1 MTDGLLGKGGVT
13 GAVMVVGGGIAGI
26 QSSLDLVE
34 AGYKVYLVENKS
46 AIGGHMAQ
54 LDKTFP
60 TNDCAMCIV
69 SPKLVDC
76 GRHRNIELL
85 TGSEVM
91 GVRGEAGNFTVRV
104 RTRPR
109 YVDLDKCTGCGDC
122 AGVCPVIVPIG
133 MGGDFDEGLAD
144 QRAAYKLYPQAVP
157 NAYAIEKLGIAPCRD
172 ACPAGQRAQGYI
184 ALIREGRYED
194 ALRVI
199 KEDNPFPGICGRI
212 CNHRCEDACNRGKL
226 DEPVNIRALKRVVT
240 DKVYAQPRVAPEPV
254 ERKYEERVAIIG
266 AGPCGLTAA
275 QDLCKLGYVTTVF
288 ETLPVAGG
296 MLRVGVPEY
305 RLPAWIVD
313 REVQDIV
320 DLGVELRLN
329 TTVDNLDDVFAEGFD
344 AVLIAVGAHEGVRLP
359 IPGADLEGVLIN
371 TTFLRDVR
379 LDNPP
384 ELGERVTVIGAGDV
398 AMDVARTAVRMGS
411 EVHLYYRRTR
421 EEATAGEEEMRHA
434 EEEGVVFHWQSTPVE
449 VVALPQSPRPPS
461 VPPNFGGAC
470 GGGERGGRMGGIR
483 CVRTEQGAPDE
494 TGRRR
499 PVPIPGSEY
508 FVPCDNVI
516 FSVGQR
522 AGLAFIPESAG
533 VGVTRQQTIAINPN
547 TLAATRPGVFAA
559 GDATTGT
566 SFVIEAVAS
575 GHQAAESIHRYLR
588 GEELEPPPKPEL
600 PVVELTQA
608 EIEEQVA
615 AASLTGGV
623 HIQPRVPM
631 DELPVE
637 QRTSTFEEV
646 VAGYTDEQA
655 QEEAARCL
663 ACGICSECLSCV
675 YTCQAD
681 AINHDMLEQVQDIEV
696 GAVVLAPGYETYQA
710 ERSVEYG
717 WGRFP
722 NVVTALQFER
732 LLSASGPTYGHVQ
745 RPSDGQPPKKIAF
758 LQCVG
763 SRDQTHDYCSAVCC
777 MYATKEAIMAIEHE
791 PDTEVHVFMMDMRAF
806 SKGYLEY
813 YRRAQERYGIQYIRS
828 RISYVREDPQTH
840 NLILRY
846 VAEQGSVGAG
856 ECGRGRG
863 YAGGK
868 QEAEEQS
875 ESPTS
880 NLQPPISNLQSPIRE
895 EEFDLVVLS
904 VGMEISE
911 GVRELGRRLSVELD
925 EYGFCRTLPF
935 QPLQTSRPGI
945 FAVGPF
951 REPKDIPESV
961 IEASGAAAVAGL
973 IVSPARWT
981 CTQDVV
987 YPPERVSEDTR
998 DVAEEEPRVGVFVCH
1013 CGSNIG
1019 GFLDVP
1025 AVAEYAASLP
1035 GVAHA
1040 EHNLYTCS
1048 QDSIQRITE
1057 QTREL
1062 GLNRVVVA
1070 SCTPLTHE
1078 PLFQDSVRQAGLNPG
1093 MFQMANIRNQ
1103 CSWVHSD
1110 QWEAATE
1117 KAKDLVRM
1125 AVAKALRLEPLYKTE
1140 VEVQKAVLVVGGG
1153 VAGMTAALT
1162 LADQGFPVHLVERTE
1177 QLGGNLRNI
1186 KTLVNWE
1193 TGRLG
1198 EGERGREG
1206 EGETGEQA
1214 EKPTTNLP
1222 TYQSTN
1228 LPTYQ
1233 STNLVWRDPQAFL
1246 QQLIERVEGHPQITV
1261 HLQGEYLESSGFVGN
1276 FTSRLRGPDGEGEVR
1291 HGATI
1296 VATGGVEYRGP
1307 EYGYGTDPRIVTQQ
1321 EFEALLAGR
1330 ENLQSP
1336 ISNLQSPTSN
1346 LQPSISNLQSVVMIL
1361 CVGPAER
1368 YCSRICCTTAMK
1380 NVLALKR
1387 LNPQAQI
1394 TVLYHDMRTYGF
1406 KERLYDEARRQGVVF
1421 VQYNFDRKP
1430 DVRTS
1435 SPSPPEL
1442 GGTEGG
1448 RGYAGG
1454 LQVAVWESGLGQ
1466 ELVLEPDL
1474 VVLSMPVV
1482 PPEGTDELA
1491 TRLKVPVDMDGF
1503 FLEAHV
1509 KLRPVDFSSDGL
1521 FVAGMAHYPKFLD
1534 ETIVQAQAAAARA
1547 MTIVGRDVL
1556 EVGGIV
1562 AQVDVDK
1569 CVACLTCVRIC
1580 PYNVPQI
1587 QAEFSGV
1594 GGIVGAAYIEPAQCH
1609 GCGICASECPAKA
1622 IQLLRYRDEQVEA
1635 EIAALMVPEV
1645 VGEQY
1650 LCST

>member
-1 MTDGLLGKGGVT
+1 
-13 GAVMVVGGGIAGI
+13 MVVGGGIAGI
-26 QSSLDLVE
+26 QASLDLAE
-34 AGYKVYLVENKS
+34 AGYKVYLVEQKS

-85 TGSEVM
+85 VDSEVV
-91 GVRGEAGNFTVRV
+91 GIHGEAGNFTVRV

-109 YVDLDKCTGCGDC
+109 YIDLDKCTGCGDC
-122 AGVCPVIVPIG
+122 ADVCPVVIPG
-133 MGGDFDEGLAD
+133 RFDEGLAI
-144 QRAAYKLYPQAVP
+144 QHAAYKLYPQAVP
-157 NAYAIEKLGIAPCRD
+157 NAYAIEKRGIAPCRD
-172 ACPAGQRAQGYI
+172 ACPAHQRAQGYI

-226 DEPVNIRALKRVVT
+226 DDPINIHALKRFVT
-240 DKVYAQPRVAPEPV
+240 DKVYAHPRVPLEPC
-254 ERKYEERVAIIG
+254 ERKYDERVAIIG
-266 AGPCGLTAA
+266 AGPCGLTTA
-275 QDLCKLGYVTTVF
+275 QDLCQLGYEVTVF
-288 ETLPVAGG
+288 EALPVAGG

-305 RLPAWIVD
+305 RLPSWIVD

-329 TTVDNLDDVFAEGFD
+329 TTVENLDDVFTEGFD
-344 AVLIAVGAHEGVRLP
+344 AVLIAVGAHEGIRLP

-379 LDNPP
+379 LGNVP
-384 ELGERVTVIGAGDV
+384 ELGERVAVVGAGDV
-398 AMDVARTAVRMGS
+398 AMDVARTAVRLGS

-421 EEATAGEEEMRHA
+421 EEATAGVEEMRHA
-434 EEEGVVFHWQSTPVE
+434 EEEGVVLHWQVTPVE
-449 VVALPQSPRPPS
+449 VMGDG
-461 VPPNFGGAC
+461 N
-470 GGGERGGRMGGIR
+470 GRMEGMK
-483 CVRTEQGAPDE
+483 CVRTEQGLPDE

-499 PVPIPGSEY
+499 PVPIPGSEH

-566 SFVIEAVAS
+566 AFVIEAVAA
-575 GHQAAESIHRYLR
+575 GHRAAESIHRYLR

-600 PVVELTQA
+600 PVVELTRA
-608 EIEEQVA
+608 EIEERVALREVQV
-615 AASLTGGV
+615 
-623 HIQPRVPM
+623 QPRVPM

-637 QRTSTFEEV
+637 ERLSTFEEV

-655 QEEAARCL
+655 QAEAARCL

-675 YTCQAD
+675 YACQAD
-681 AINHDMLEQVQDIEV
+681 AINHDMVEQVQDVQV
-696 GAVVLAPGYETYQA
+696 GAIILAPGYEAYQA
-710 ERSVEYG
+710 EQSVEYG

-732 LLSASGPTYGHVQ
+732 LLSASGPTLGHVQ
-745 RPSDGQPPKKIAF
+745 RLSDGQVPKKIAF

-777 MYATKEAIMAIEHE
+777 MYATKEAIQAIEHE
-791 PDTEVHVFMMDMRAF
+791 PDTQVTVFMMDMRAF
-806 SKGYLEY
+806 SKGYEEY
-813 YRRAQERYGIQYIRS
+813 YRRAQERYGVQYIRS
-828 RISYVREDPQTH
+828 RISFVREDPKTH
-840 NLILRY
+840 NLILKY
-846 VAEQGSVGAG
+846 VG
-856 ECGRGRG
+856 ESANQRI
-863 YAGGK
+863 
-868 QEAEEQS
+868 S
-875 ESPTS
+875 ESASEGTAADS
-880 NLQPPISNLQSPIRE
+880 QIRKFADSQIRE

-911 GVRELGRRLSVELD
+911 GVRELGRRLGVELD
-925 EYGFCRTLPF
+925 EYGFCRTFPF
-935 QPLQTSRPGI
+935 EPLQTSRPGI

-961 IEASGAAAVAGL
+961 VDASGAAAAAGAVVA
-973 IVSPARWT
+973 PARWT
-981 CTQDVV
+981 CTQEVV
-987 YPPERVSEDTR
+987 YPPER
-998 DVAEEEPRVGVFVCH
+998 DVMEEEPRIGVFVCH

-1035 GVAHA
+1035 GVVHA

-1048 QDSIQRITE
+1048 QDSIRRITE

-1062 GLNRVVVA
+1062 GLSRVVVA

-1078 PLFQDSVRQAGLNPG
+1078 LLFQDSIRQAGLNPG

-1110 QWEAATE
+1110 DWEAATE
-1117 KAKDLVRM
+1117 KARDLVRM
-1125 AVAKALRLEPLYKTE
+1125 AVAKAVQLEPLHKTE
-1140 VEVQKAVLVVGGG
+1140 VEVQKAVLVIGGG

-1162 LADQGFPVHLVERTE
+1162 LADQGFPVHLVERAE
-1177 QLGGNLRNI
+1177 RLGGNLWHV
-1186 KTLVNWE
+1186 KTLVDWE
-1193 TGRLG
+1193 TGPS
-1198 EGERGREG
+1198 RELVNG
-1206 EGETGEQA
+1206 VAQE
-1214 EKPTTNLP
+1214 
-1222 TYQSTN
+1222 SVD
-1228 LPTYQ
+1228 Q

-1261 HLQGEYLESSGFVGN
+1261 HLRSEFLESGGFVGN
-1276 FTSRLRGPDGEGEVR
+1276 FTSRLRALPSASGGGIEVR

-1307 EYGYGTDPRIVTQQ
+1307 EYGYGSDPRIVTQQ
-1321 EFEALLAGR
+1321 EFEGLLGNWETGER
-1330 ENLQSP
+1330 MEEPPTNLPIYQST
-1336 ISNLQSPTSN
+1336 NLPN
-1346 LQPSISNLQSVVMIL
+1346 SVVMIL

-1387 LNPQAQI
+1387 LNPQAQV
-1394 TVLYHDMRTYGF
+1394 TVIYRDIRTYGF
-1406 KERLYDEARRQGVVF
+1406 KERLYREARRQGAVF
-1421 VQYNFDRKP
+1421 VQYDFDRKP
-1430 DVRTS
+1430 EVQIADA
-1435 SPSPPEL
+1435 E
-1442 GGTEGG
+1442 
-1448 RGYAGG
+1448 
-1454 LQVAVWESGLGQ
+1454 LQVTVWDPGLEQ
-1466 ELVLEPDL
+1466 ELALKPDL

-1491 TRLKVPVDMDGF
+1491 TRLKVPVDLDGF

-1509 KLRPVDFSSDGL
+1509 KLRPVDFSSDGV
-1521 FVAGMAHYPKFLD
+1521 FMAGMAHYPKFLD

-1547 MTIVGRDVL
+1547 MTIVSRDVL

-1562 AQVDVDK
+1562 AQVDAEK

-1587 QAEFSGV
+1587 QADFSGV

-1609 GCGICASECPAKA
+1609 GCGICAAECPAKA
-1622 IQLLRYRDEQVEA
+1622 IQLLRYRDAQVEA
-1635 EIAALMVPEV
+1635 EIAALMVPEMV
-1645 VGEQY
+1645 EMKR
-1650 LCST
+1650 